1 MWQVEAYQANFR
13 ISAAVMN
20 LNPRKLSTDALQA
33 VWGMNQKLELLKIA
47 FEVSCCLYVVLQKFA
62 QCTRSAESAVLCC
75 AVLLP

>member
-13 ISAAVMN
+13 ISAAVLN

-47 FEVSCCLYVVLQKFA
+47 FEVSCCLHVILQKLVSEPGV
-62 QCTRSAESAVLCC
+62 QNLLCC
-75 AVLLP
+75 AVLLC